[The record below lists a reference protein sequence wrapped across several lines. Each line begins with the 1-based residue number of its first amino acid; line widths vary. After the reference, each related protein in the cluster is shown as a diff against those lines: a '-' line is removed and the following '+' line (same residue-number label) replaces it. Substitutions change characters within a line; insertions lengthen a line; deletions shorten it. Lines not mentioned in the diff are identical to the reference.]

1 VAQDT
6 RRKGRALI
14 AAGIAVVTAVTA
26 SCGSAGTGTGNPAG
40 PAGAVV
46 LRLGFLTNITHAPA
60 LIGVAKGFFAT
71 ELGRNVTL
79 KVVPFSA
86 GTQEAT
92 ALLSGQLDAA
102 YVGPNPAIKAWQT
115 SHGSLIRV
123 ISGAASGGAALV
135 VKPGI
140 ERPAQLTGQKLATPA
155 LGGTQDVALRYWLRQ
170 HHLTTTQAGG
180 GDVPITPVTPNSAA
194 VLQFTSGQIAGGW
207 EPAPYDIEMVQAGG
221 HVLVNEASL
230 WPRGQ
235 FVTTNLVVT
244 RAFLH
249 AHPPAVS
256 GLLKGQI
263 QANDYIHS
271 DLPGAEAAAN
281 AELAR
286 LLGKGLD
293 PSVLSASFKEISF
306 TNDPVAASLAADA
319 QHAVSVGLLD
329 PVPDISALYD
339 LGPLNKLLRAAG
351 KQQVS
356 SPA

>member
-1 VAQDT
+1 MPRKTGGT
-6 RRKGRALI
+6 RRAII
-14 AAGIAVVTAVTA
+14 AAGIAAVA
-26 SCGSAGTGTGNPAG
+26 AVAAGCGAAGAGSGSATGPGRP
-40 PAGAVV
+40 VV

-60 LIGVAKGFFAT
+60 LVGVAKGIFT
-71 ELGRNVTL
+71 KELGTGVTL
-79 KVVPFSA
+79 KIVPFSA
-86 GTQEAT
+86 GTEEAA
-92 ALLSGQLDAA
+92 ALLAGQLDAA

-123 ISGAASGGAALV
+123 VSGAASGGAALIV
-135 VKPGI
+135 RKGI
-140 ERPAQLTGQKLATPA
+140 ERPAQLKGQKLATPA

-180 GDVPITPVTPNSAA
+180 GDVPVTPVTPNSAA

-207 EPAPYDIEMVQAGG
+207 EPAPYDVEMVQAGG

-230 WPRGQ
+230 WPQGQ

-244 RAFLH
+244 QTFLA
-249 AHPPAVS
+249 AHPSAVN

-271 DLPGAEAAAN
+271 DVPGAEAAAN

-286 LLGKGLD
+286 LLGKGLA
-293 PSVLSASFKEISF
+293 PGVVSASFKEISF
-306 TNDPVAASLAADA
+306 TDDPIASSLATDA

-351 KQQVS
+351 EQQVRS
-356 SPA
+356 